1 MCHNRIQITHL
12 VSRSMKSSRTVAT
25 CKISEFNICTLS
37 TTSAPAY
44 WSSGYWFRVK
54 RPLYRCV
61 HRPASSLPT
70 NMIDDSQVKGLVSR
84 EARIEMGPAKLS
96 WEGMMLMWKSSRNP
110 LPNDGGE
117 DYLRCAAVLGH
128 AEHPNVL

>member
-1 MCHNRIQITHL
+1 
-12 VSRSMKSSRTVAT
+12 
-25 CKISEFNICTLS
+25 
-37 TTSAPAY
+37 
-44 WSSGYWFRVK
+44 
-54 RPLYRCV
+54 
-61 HRPASSLPT
+61 
-70 NMIDDSQVKGLVSR
+70 MIDDSQVKGLVSR

-128 AEHPNVL
+128 AEHPNVLFLVFFGQFFLCHGKSQEVGEDGGNRIRTGSVAKAKAKSLEGMIGRVRGSYGRKEAGFVNWHR